1 MGQLVREVRRARR
14 LPPPPL
20 ARAIREAADVSQE
33 RMAGELGV
41 HRVTVA
47 RWETGRRRPRG
58 KLLSSYAALLEKLRQ
73 ETQER

>member
-1 MGQLVREVRRARR
+1 
-14 LPPPPL
+14 L
-20 ARAIREAADVSQE
+20 ARAIRQAAEVSQE

-58 KLLSSYAALLEKLRQ
+58 PLLHAYVALLDALQQ
-73 ETQER
+73 ETSGAAP

>member
-1 MGQLVREVRRARR
+1 VGQLAQEVRRARR

-58 KLLSSYAALLEKLRQ
+58 QLLHSYLALLDELRQ
-73 ETQER
+73 EA

>member
-1 MGQLVREVRRARR
+1 VGQLVREIRRARR
-14 LPPPPL
+14 LPPPAL
-20 ARAIREAADVSQE
+20 ARAIREAAAVSQE

-58 KLLSSYAALLEKLRQ
+58 KLLYSYVALLEELREAQ
-73 ETQER
+73 EG